1 MQIKIVVHREDEGFW
16 AEVPSI
22 PGCVSQGDTM
32 EELLVNIQE
41 AIEACLGVDVEK
53 LIPVGTDDKVI
64 TIAI

>member
-1 MQIKIVVHREDEGFW
+1 MQIKIVVHQEPEGFW

-22 PGCVSQGDTM
+22 PGCVSQGDSI

-41 AIEACLGVDVEK
+41 AIEGCLGVDVEK
-53 LIPVGTDDKVI
+53 LITVGTDDKVL

>member
-1 MQIKIVVHREDEGFW
+1 MQVKIVVHQEADGFW

-22 PGCVSQGDTM
+22 PGCVSQGDSM

-41 AIEACLGVDVEK
+41 AIEGCLGVDVEK
-53 LIPVGTDDKVI
+53 LVPLGTDAKVL

>member
-1 MQIKIVVHREDEGFW
+1 MQIKIVVHHETEGFW

-22 PGCVSQGDTM
+22 PGCISQGDTM

-41 AIEACLGVDVEK
+41 AIQGCLGVDVEK
-53 LIPVGTDDKVI
+53 LIRVGIDDKVL

>member
-1 MQIKIVVHREDEGFW
+1 MQIKIVVHQAPEGLW

-22 PGCVSQGDTM
+22 PGCVSQGDSM

-41 AIEACLGVDVEK
+41 AIEGCLGVDVEK
-53 LIPVGTDDKVI
+53 LIPVGIDDKVF

>member
-1 MQIKIVVHREDEGFW
+1 MHIKIVVHQEPEGLW

-22 PGCVSQGDTM
+22 PGCVSQGDSI

-41 AIEACLGVDVEK
+41 AIEGCLGVDVEK
-53 LIPVGTDDKVI
+53 LIPVGTDDKVL

>member
-1 MQIKIVVHREDEGFW
+1 MQIKIVVHKEAEGFW

-41 AIEACLGVDVEK
+41 AIEGCLGVDVEN
-53 LIPVGTDDKVI
+53 LVPMGADDKVL

>member
-1 MQIKIVVHREDEGFW
+1 MQIKIVVHREPEGFW

-22 PGCVSQGDTM
+22 PGCVSQGDSM

-41 AIEACLGVDVEK
+41 AIEGCLGLDVEK
-53 LIPVGTDDKVI
+53 LIPVGTDDKVL

>member
-1 MQIKIVVHREDEGFW
+1 MQIKIVVHQEPGGLW

-22 PGCVSQGDTM
+22 PGCVSQGDSM

-41 AIEACLGVDVEK
+41 AIEGCLGVDVEK
-53 LIPVGTDDKVI
+53 LIPVGNDDKVL